1 MKKSLNLI
9 LAVCMLMIACMC
21 PVVYADDLPAL
32 LDSGHGIDI
41 ALEGGKSID
50 LVGTV
55 QPTIIS
61 VTMPAYIP
69 FDMNYNLSTQN
80 KVISPTI
87 DVTNHSTVAVDISVG
102 RTSVNLTGMRNAR
115 WSDSGTVVGDNQI
128 AVGFME
134 SDSMPSTLP
143 DTVKWLRNGVNNTPL
158 LTNLATN
165 DVGRLFVV
173 GNIGKDAG
181 SEGTFTVTP
190 TLLVEV
196 AKT

>member
-1 MKKSLNLI
+1 MKKSLNLV
-9 LAVCMLMIACMC
+9 LAVCMLMLAMLC
-21 PVVYADDLPAL
+21 PVVYAAQPY
-32 LDSGHGIDI
+32 LDSGQGIDI
-41 ALEGGKSID
+41 AIQGGKSIE
-50 LVGTV
+50 LVGRV

-69 FDMNYNLSTQN
+69 FDMNYSLPTDN

-102 RTSVNLTGMRNAR
+102 RTSVDLTGMRSAR
-115 WSDSGTVVGDNQI
+115 WSDSGNQILPNQI
-128 AVGFME
+128 AVGFMA
-134 SDSMPSTLP
+134 SDQMPEGLP
-143 DTVKWLRNGVNNTPL
+143 ENEVKWLRNGANNTAL
-158 LTNLATN
+158 LTNLQTN
-165 DVGRLFVV
+165 AVGRLFVV
-173 GNIGKDAG
+173 GNIGSEAG